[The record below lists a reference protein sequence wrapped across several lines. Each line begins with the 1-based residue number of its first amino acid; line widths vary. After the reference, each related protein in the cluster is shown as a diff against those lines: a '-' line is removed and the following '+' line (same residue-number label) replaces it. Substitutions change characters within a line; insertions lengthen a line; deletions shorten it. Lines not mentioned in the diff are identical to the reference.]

1 MTSNSNGEAFDPRRE
16 WLEYIKDR
24 LNAIESIFNWVL
36 IVAGIVIPLMVGQ
49 LFMVVDSYIVTSS
62 GALDLSA
69 INLLRSGSLFG
80 VLIIFIILIY
90 VVGNRA
96 FSMRKET
103 IKLIHSI
110 LGSILDSSQEV
121 GKNED
126 PTNNEF
132 STKRTAKNQLEKEK
146 CQAEIEVWGKKYL
159 NWRFLYDTKDGDKG
173 AS

>member
-1 MTSNSNGEAFDPRRE
+1 MASNLQKESFDPRKE
-16 WLEYIKDR
+16 WLEYLKNR

-36 IVAGIVIPLMVGQ
+36 IVASIVIPLLVGQ

-80 VLIIFIILIY
+80 VLIVFIILVY
-90 VVGNRA
+90 RVGNRT
-96 FSMRKET
+96 FDMRKKIVE
-103 IKLIHSI
+103 IIHSI
-110 LGSILDSSQEV
+110 LAEPNIA
-121 GKNED
+121 
-126 PTNNEF
+126 
-132 STKRTAKNQLEKEK
+132 TKQLEDWKES
-146 CQAEIEVWGKKYL
+146 YL